1 MLAAVSS
8 QSPSWGVPE
17 TPGTEASFIVFGTAE
32 GGMVAPVN
40 VTLLAKKVFAD
51 VMKLRILRAGEHS
64 GLPRWDLNAI
74 TGILIR
80 EGG

>member
-1 MLAAVSS
+1 M
-8 QSPSWGVPE
+8 
-17 TPGTEASFIVFGTAE
+17 FRTAE

-40 VTLLAKKVFAD
+40 VTLFAKKLFAD

-74 TGILIR
+74 TRILVR